1 MVHRITILLII
12 GFWLAMTGLL
22 LVREF
27 YPEATRLNAVP
38 LGYVGQIVFQ
48 HEQASDLRIFSADK
62 ETGFLHIQPRNFT
75 GTAKRSLDMNGS
87 LVLALPGARGKRL
100 SWAAQLELGG
110 DFSAQR
116 LHLDLAGQETGQHVD
131 VVIDFAR
138 KRAVFG
144 TRFGDQVA
152 NEASITLDAAG
163 FSGLLQRAG
172 IDPTMTRQLVA
183 SHSSMPRM
191 EFGAQSSSMTIRGQK
206 LSTFLLSLKSGGQTV
221 FDAQISQLGQVLS
234 ANAPS
239 LGMKFTLFNL
249 TR

>member
-1 MVHRITILLII
+1 MLHRITILLIT

-22 LVREF
+22 LVREI

-48 HEQASDLRIFSADK
+48 HEQSSDLRIFSSDK
-62 ETGFLHIQPRNFT
+62 ETGFLHIQPRNFA

-87 LVLALPGARGKRL
+87 VTLTFPGARGKRL
-100 SWAAQLELGG
+100 AWSAQLELGG

-116 LHLDLAGQETGQHVD
+116 LHLDLAGQDAGQHVD

-138 KRAVFG
+138 KKAVFG
-144 TRFGDQVA
+144 TRFGDQTA
-152 NEASITLDAAG
+152 NETAISLDETG
-163 FSGLLQRAG
+163 FSRLFQRAG
-172 IDPTMTRQLVA
+172 IDPAMTRQLVA
-183 SHSSMPRM
+183 SHTSMPRV
-191 EFGAQSSSMTIRGQK
+191 EFGAQSSSMSIRGQK

-239 LGMKFTLFNL
+239 LGMKFTPFNL